1 MTSSQDPERPQH
13 VPRGSAA
20 IGSDVLVIEGLYSEF
35 KTARGVVHAVNGV
48 SLRVGT
54 SDLLGLVG
62 ETGSGKSVTISSV
75 LRLIQPPG
83 RVVAGQALFDGVD
96 LLTLPEQALNRLR
109 GGDIALIP
117 QNAKAA
123 LNPLLTVERQ
133 MRSIFEAHLKMGPT
147 ELGQHIGAMLDA
159 VGLRDRDRV
168 RKSYPHQLSGGMAQR
183 ILVAIAFGTRPR
195 LLIADEPTTGLDP
208 TIQLRVL
215 DLLVHLINDAHASAL
230 IITHDLRIVA
240 RYCKRIAVMHAGTV
254 VESGPVAAFFKA
266 PRHPYSLALLAT
278 LSSSPLFD
286 KVRVIGGPVD
296 LVRIP
301 TGCAYHPRCQFA
313 TQVCREVDP
322 PLREFESGISAKCHH
337 SEEVV
342 KIAARW
348 RADS

>member
-1 MTSSQDPERPQH
+1 MAPAQDPERSRP
-13 VPRGSAA
+13 VPRSSGGVSP
-20 IGSDVLVIEGLYSEF
+20 DPLVIEGLYSEF
-35 KTARGVVHAVNGV
+35 NTSRGVVHAVNGV
-48 SLRVGT
+48 NLRVG
-54 SDLLGLVG
+54 SLDLLGLVG
-62 ETGSGKSVTISSV
+62 ETGSGKSVTISSI

-83 RVVAGQALFDGVD
+83 RVVAGRALFEGID
-96 LLTLPEQALNRLR
+96 LLTLPEQALNKLR

-133 MRSIFEAHLKMGPT
+133 MRSIFEAHLKMDPG
-147 ELGQHIGAMLDA
+147 EMGQHIGAMLDA

-215 DLLVHLINDAHASAL
+215 DLLVRVINDVQASAL

-240 RYCKRIAVMHAGTV
+240 RYCKRIGVMHAGTV

-266 PRHPYSLALLAT
+266 PRHPYSLALLST

-286 KVRVIGGPVD
+286 KIRVIGGPVD
-296 LVRIP
+296 LVRLP

-313 TQVCREVDP
+313 TAICREVDP
-322 PLREFESGISAKCHH
+322 PLRELDSGISVKCHH

-342 KIAARW
+342 KIAAGW
-348 RADS
+348 RAGS